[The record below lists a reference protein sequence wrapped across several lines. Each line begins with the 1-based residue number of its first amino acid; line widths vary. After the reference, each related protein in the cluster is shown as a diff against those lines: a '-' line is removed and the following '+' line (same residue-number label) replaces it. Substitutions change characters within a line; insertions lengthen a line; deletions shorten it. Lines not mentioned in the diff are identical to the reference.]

1 MDGPPEATSD
11 EPPLRIDTLPERIGD
26 GATILVATAGAPS
39 RLGVPLDL
47 LYQRGTAADSALVV
61 TTVESAET
69 TLERYSGLA
78 AGRAGPALRIVDTG
92 SKGQSVSALYGETP
106 VVFTPA
112 VGDLERLVIALS
124 DLAGEATPSEGARNL
139 VVRSLTPMLHAVPVD
154 RLCTVL
160 ERIVDLRTGG
170 GLCLLGID
178 YTAHDEETMR
188 TVAAQADGVL
198 WVTESKRG
206 RVEFAYEPSGG
217 RYQFLESQGTDD
229 E

>member
-1 MDGPPEATSD
+1 MDGPPDATSD
-11 EPPLRIDTLPERIGD
+11 EPTLCIDTLPERVGD
-26 GATILVATAGAPS
+26 GATILVATAGVSS
-39 RLGVPLDL
+39 RHDVCLEL

-78 AGRAGPALRIVDTG
+78 AGRDRPTLRIVDTI
-92 SKGQSVSALYGETP
+92 SEGQSVSALYGETP
-106 VVFTPA
+106 VVFTPD

-124 DLAGEATPSEGARNL
+124 DLVGGATPSEGARHL
-139 VVRSLTPMLHAVPVD
+139 VARSLTPILDTVPAD

-160 ERIVDLRTGG
+160 ERIVELRTGG
-170 GLCLLGID
+170 GLCFLGID

-188 TVAAQADGVL
+188 TITAQTDGVL
-198 WVTESKRG
+198 WVTEPEPG

-217 RYQFLESQGTDD
+217 RYQFFESRGDG
-229 E
+229 

>member
-1 MDGPPEATSD
+1 MDGPPEATGD
-11 EPPLRIDTLPERIGD
+11 EPTPRIDTLPERIED
-26 GATILVATAGAPS
+26 GATILVATAGPPS
-39 RLGVPLDL
+39 RLGVPLEL

-69 TLERYSGLA
+69 TLDRYGRLA
-78 AGRAGPALRIVDTG
+78 AGRAGPALRIVDTV
-92 SKGQSVSALYGETP
+92 SEGQSVSALYGETP

-124 DLAGEATPSEGARNL
+124 DLAGEAAPAEGVRHL
-139 VVRSLTPMLHAVPVD
+139 VIRSLTPMLDAVPVD
-154 RLCTVL
+154 RLSTVL
-160 ERIVDLRTGG
+160 ERVVDLRTGG

-188 TVAAQADGVL
+188 TVAARTDGVL
-198 WVTESKRG
+198 WVTEPERG

-217 RYQFLESQGTDD
+217 RYQFLESRGD
-229 E
+229 ER

>member
-11 EPPLRIDTLPERIGD
+11 EPTLRIDTLPERVGA

-39 RLGVPLDL
+39 RLGVCLEL
-47 LYQRGTAADSALVV
+47 LHQRGTAADSALVV

-69 TLERYSGLA
+69 TLERYAGLA
-78 AGRAGPALRIVDTG
+78 EGRAGPTLRIVDTV
-92 SKGQSVSALYGETP
+92 SEGQSVSALYGETP
-106 VVFTPA
+106 VVFTPN

-124 DLAGEATPSEGARNL
+124 DLAGEATPSEGARHL
-139 VVRSLTPMLHAVPVD
+139 VVRSLTPMLDAVPVD

-160 ERIVDLRTGG
+160 ERIVELRSGG

-178 YTAHDEETMR
+178 YTAHNEETMR
-188 TVAAQADGVL
+188 TVAAQTDGVL
-198 WVTESKRG
+198 WVTESERG

-217 RYQFLESQGTDD
+217 RYQFLESRRDGR
-229 E
+229 